1 MKRQRRSFS
10 AEFKHK
16 AACLVAVR
24 GQGRFWRRERSS
36 CKAGFGEMART
47 YILYVSVSSR
57 IPTPQMRAQQ
67 AKKSPAFAGPFL
79 LLEPVR
85 GQGRFWRRERSESK
99 AFLTAKA
106 RAYFSYASVS
116 PAKITPLSRAQQ
128 PKKSPAIAGL
138 SYFLNRCEA
147 RIVSG
152 VASEARA
159 RHF

>member
-67 AKKSPAFAGPFL
+67 
-79 LLEPVR
+79 
-85 GQGRFWRRERSESK
+85 
-99 AFLTAKA
+99 
-106 RAYFSYASVS
+106 
-116 PAKITPLSRAQQ
+116 